1 MGKTMS
7 TARAK
12 KDVSP
17 KTQEFIENHGV
28 ILFVWFLLLVVGWMQ
43 RGTALMRGE
52 LKGNDDYMRMVEI
65 RDWLGG
71 QGWFD
76 LTQYRLNPVDPLYSH
91 WSRISDVLIGG
102 PIKLLTP
109 IFGAQTA
116 ELIAVIAYPSLLL
129 LLFLYLVVALTRK
142 LSDVSSVPLA
152 AAFMASL
159 SLATLAQFNMGRIDH
174 HGLQIVMALGA
185 LWYLIKS
192 EDKPKTAIYSGV
204 LCGLGFYVGIESA
217 PYVGAAIIGFVLIW
231 VFDENDAAKRMRYF
245 GLALAATTVV
255 SLLLSAPP
263 SRWFI
268 PSCDALSIV
277 YTQLTLAIALVL
289 WGLSYLSQKLVKPWA
304 RFIAAGALGLTAVA
318 ITVALFPNCLKGPY
332 AEVDPRLAEVWLS
345 NVAEA
350 GKFHTFLL
358 GDIAA
363 GSLIILLPIFT
374 LLGYFLYHK
383 KTGRGLSLAPRSI
396 FIFLVMTLLAGLI
409 QFRLMSFASS
419 FGILFAAYLL
429 ASGLEWAGKFENE
442 AKKIAVRI
450 GLIIVMAPI
459 TIPYTLDWVIKLAAP
474 SPAAEAP
481 VAETNI
487 ANDKDAL
494 TCTSAPIL
502 KQLNTLPVGTA
513 LTQIDLGAPI
523 LKHTG
528 LSVTSAPYHRNTSGN
543 LAAINTFLGSDADA
557 QKEIENM
564 KADYLIACADMN
576 ETKLLTTYEPEGLL
590 ARLIDGY
597 EPSWLEKL
605 DVDEAGLLLVYKVK

>member
-1 MGKTMS
+1 MS

-17 KTQEFIENHGV
+17 KTQEFIERHGI
-28 ILFVWFLLLVVGWMQ
+28 ILFIWFLLLVVDWMQ
-43 RGTALMRGE
+43 RGAGLMRGE

-71 QGWFD
+71 QSWFD
-76 LTQYRLNPVDPLYSH
+76 LHQYRLNPVEPLYSH

-142 LSDVSSVPLA
+142 LGTMSSVPLA

-192 EDKPKTAIYSGV
+192 ADKPKVAIYSGI

-217 PYVGAAIIGFVLIW
+217 PYVGAAVIGFVLVW
-231 VFDENDAAKRMRYF
+231 VFNEAHAEKRMRYF

-255 SLLLSAPP
+255 SLLISAPP
-263 SRWFI
+263 SRWFEA
-268 PSCDALSIV
+268 SCDALSIV

-289 WGLSYLSQKLVKPWA
+289 WGLSYLSRKMPGPLP
-304 RFIAAGALGLTAVA
+304 RFIAAGALGLGAVA
-318 ITVALFPNCLKGPY
+318 LTVALFPHCLKGPY
-332 AEVDPRLAEVWLS
+332 AQVDPRLAEVWLS

-350 GKFHTFLL
+350 GKFHTFLM

-363 GSLIILLPIFT
+363 GTLIVLLPIFT
-374 LLGYFLYHK
+374 LLGYWLYHK
-383 KTGRGLSLAPRSI
+383 KTGKGLSLAPRSI

-419 FGILFAAYLL
+419 FGIMFAAYLL
-429 ASGLEWAGKFENE
+429 ASGLEWAGKFKNE
-442 AKKIAVRI
+442 RTQIAVRL
-450 GLIIVMAPI
+450 GLIVLMAPI
-459 TIPYTLDWVIKLAAP
+459 TIPYALDWAIKTATPKAQTEQL
-474 SPAAEAP
+474 
-481 VAETNI
+481 ETTGEES
-487 ANDKDAL
+487 ANDKDEL
-494 TCTSAPIL
+494 TCISAPVL
-502 KQLNTLPVGTA
+502 KQLRVLESGTA

-523 LKHTG
+523 LKHTE
-528 LSVTSAPYHRNTSGN
+528 LSVTSAPYHRNTGGN
-543 LAAINTFLGSDADA
+543 LAALNAFLGTDEEA
-557 QKEIENM
+557 QKELAKM
-564 KADYLIACADMN
+564 KADYVIACTDMN
-576 ETKLLTTYEPEGLL
+576 ETKLLMTYAPEGLL
-590 ARLIDGY
+590 ARLNDGY
-597 EPSWLEKL
+597 EPSWLEKI
-605 DVDEAGLLLVYKVK
+605 DIDETGLLLVYRVR